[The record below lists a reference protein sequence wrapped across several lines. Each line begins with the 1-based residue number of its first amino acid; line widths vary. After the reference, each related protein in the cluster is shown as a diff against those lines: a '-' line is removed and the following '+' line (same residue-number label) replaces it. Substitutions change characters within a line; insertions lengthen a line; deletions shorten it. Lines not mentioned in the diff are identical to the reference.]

1 MELTS
6 SGSGSRS
13 APTSD
18 LFAWH
23 FGGDEC
29 HLTSL
34 CACFLCGGGRVN
46 HTVVLY
52 GHLNPLTLPQ
62 RAKNKLEPSEQLNPV
77 QSKPWPSAFIQSP
90 ERQAHALRLC
100 GCVSLF
106 LPQHDLFLLLGVFL
120 LVSLMSSALQIGS
133 PADRPCSAVRLGGS
147 LGAQAKARQQ
157 PVQHIPARVSA
168 SLSLSC
174 FPLPPKQAL
183 LPTLSLRHV
192 FWVVMVP
199 GGGKGG
205 VHLEEVS
212 WHLYLIPA
220 ALLFFI
226 PTSSLPQAM
235 PVLLQV
241 THLKY
246 PLFSAPSSS
255 LSIPPVLMSWGLWVS
270 QKLWGDKDNRE
281 GMTALW
287 LIYIG

>member
-6 SGSGSRS
+6 SGSGSHS

-18 LFAWH
+18 LSAWH
-23 FGGDEC
+23 FGGDER

-90 ERQAHALRLC
+90 EQQARALCLC

-212 WHLYLIPA
+212 LTPA
-220 ALLFFI
+220 
-226 PTSSLPQAM
+226 PHPCCT
-235 PVLLQV
+235 PVLHPNLLTAPGHACALASDPSQISLVLCSLFISLHPPSAHVLGTLGQSQV
-241 THLKY
+241 L
-246 PLFSAPSSS
+246 
-255 LSIPPVLMSWGLWVS
+255 
-270 QKLWGDKDNRE
+270 R
-281 GMTALW
+281 
-287 LIYIG
+287 